1 MLIWGQ
7 KMTNLPNFGDKKKFP
22 QKSKTITF
30 THSSMPDI
38 VKFQEN
44 LENKFREK
52 VKNKN
57 FWPKYTTFTP
67 IYSITEIKEVIRIN
81 IKYIRMTSTFLC
93 STFLFL
99 LLLDPSF

>member
-1 MLIWGQ
+1 MLGIKRSFHKNPKQ
-7 KMTNLPNFGDKKKFP
+7 SLLPTP
-22 QKSKTITF
+22 QCLTS
-30 THSSMPDI
+30 
-38 VKFQEN
+38 VQFQEN
-44 LENKFREK
+44 LENTFREK

-81 IKYIRMTSTFLC
+81 IKYITVTSTFLC